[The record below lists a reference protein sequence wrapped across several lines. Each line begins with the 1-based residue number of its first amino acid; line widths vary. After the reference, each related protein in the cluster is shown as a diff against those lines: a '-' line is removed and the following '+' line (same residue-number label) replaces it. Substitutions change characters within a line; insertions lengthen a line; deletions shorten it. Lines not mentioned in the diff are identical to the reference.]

1 MQRPEPELP
10 GHADPIRDNRSAA
23 AILDIARAFVGARL
37 AAAPLAAFPGTL
49 PADLSTAYA
58 VQNAALGL
66 WQDRI
71 VGWKVGLIPPPAQAG
86 LGAARLAGPIF
97 NRGLIESA
105 AGPVNLAAIQG
116 GFAAIEAELLVA
128 ARADA
133 PAKKTQW
140 TVAEAA
146 EFAGEWHLGMEFAA
160 SPLATI
166 NELGAAAVVCD
177 FGNNSGIVL
186 GPRLDSAL
194 IANPDQL
201 IYETKIDGRP
211 VGFASA
217 AALPGGPLEALRFVL
232 GHLAERGR
240 SLCAGQWVSTGAITG
255 VHQIFPGQHGSI
267 ELIGHGRIDV
277 RVNAAVAAG
286 AQNAAGR
293 RETS

>member
-1 MQRPEPELP
+1 MQRPEPH
-10 GHADPIRDNRSAA
+10 GDTDP

-37 AAAPLAAFPGTL
+37 DAAPLAAYPGTL
-49 PADLSTAYA
+49 PADLATAYA

-71 VGWKVGLIPPPAQAG
+71 VGWKVGLIPPPAQAA

-97 NRGLIESA
+97 HRGLIVNP
-105 AGPVNLAAIQG
+105 AGPANFAAIQG

-128 ARADA
+128 ARTDA
-133 PAKKTQW
+133 PASKTQW
-140 TVAEAA
+140 TAAEAA

-166 NELGAAAVVCD
+166 NELGAAAVISD
-177 FGNNSGIVL
+177 FGNNSGLVI
-186 GPRLDSAL
+186 GSRLDSAL
-194 IANPDQL
+194 IADPDQL
-201 IYETKIDGRP
+201 IFETRIDGRP

-240 SLCAGQWVSTGAITG
+240 SLCAG
-255 VHQIFPGQHGSI
+255 HQIFPGQHGSI

-277 RVNAAVAAG
+277 RVNAAVTAG
-286 AQNAAGR
+286 AQSATGR
-293 RETS
+293 RETN

>member
-1 MQRPEPELP
+1 MQRPEPH
-10 GHADPIRDNRSAA
+10 GDTDPIPGDRSAA
-23 AILDIARAFVGARL
+23 AILEIARAFVDARL
-37 AAAPLAAFPGTL
+37 VAAPLAAYPGTL
-49 PADLSTAYA
+49 PADLATAYA

-71 VGWKVGLIPPPAQAG
+71 VGWKVGLIPPPAQAA
-86 LGAARLAGPIF
+86 LGAARLAGPVF
-97 NRGLIESA
+97 HRGLIVNP

-133 PAKKTQW
+133 PASKTQW
-140 TVAEAA
+140 TAAEAA
-146 EFAGEWHLGMEFAA
+146 DFAGAWHLGMEFAA

-166 NELGAAAVVCD
+166 NELGAAAVISD
-177 FGNNSGIVL
+177 FGNNSGLVI
-186 GPRLDSAL
+186 GSRLDSAL
-194 IANPDQL
+194 IADPDQL
-201 IYETKIDGRP
+201 IFETRIDGQP

-217 AALPGGPLEALRFVL
+217 AALPGGPLEALRFAL

-267 ELIGHGRIDV
+267 ELIGHGRIDA
-277 RVNAAVAAG
+277 RVNAAVTAG
-286 AQNAAGR
+286 AQSATGR

>member
-1 MQRPEPELP
+1 MQRPELH
-10 GHADPIRDNRSAA
+10 GHSDP
-23 AILDIARAFVGARL
+23 AILAIARAFVGARL
-37 AAAPLAAFPGTL
+37 AAAPLAAYPGAL
-49 PADLSTAYA
+49 PADLATAYA
-58 VQNAALGL
+58 VQSSALGL

-71 VGWKVGLIPPPAQAG
+71 VGWKVGLIPPPAQAA

-97 NRGLIESA
+97 HRGLIASA
-105 AGPVNLAAIQG
+105 NGPVDLAAIQG

-133 PAKKTQW
+133 PVSKTQW

-146 EFAGEWHLGMEFAA
+146 EFVGEWHLGMEFAA

-166 NELGAAAVVCD
+166 NEIGAVAVVSD
-177 FGNNSGIVL
+177 FGNNSGLVI
-186 GPRLDSAL
+186 GPRLDSTL
-194 IANPDQL
+194 IADPGRL
-201 IYETKIDGRP
+201 MFETKIDGRP

-267 ELIGHGRIDV
+267 ELIGHGRIDA
-277 RVNAAVAAG
+277 RVDVAVTAG
-286 AQNAAGR
+286 A
-293 RETS
+293 

>member
-1 MQRPEPELP
+1 MQRPEPH
-10 GHADPIRDNRSAA
+10 GDSDPIPGDRSAA
-23 AILDIARAFVGARL
+23 AILEIARAFVDARL
-37 AAAPLAAFPGTL
+37 AAAPLAAYPGTL
-49 PADLSTAYA
+49 PADLTTAYA

-71 VGWKVGLIPPPAQAG
+71 VGWKVGLIPPPAQAA
-86 LGAARLAGPIF
+86 LGAVRLAGPVF
-97 NRGLIESA
+97 HRGLIVNPA
-105 AGPVNLAAIQG
+105 DPVNLAAIQG

-133 PAKKTQW
+133 PASKTQW
-140 TVAEAA
+140 TAAEAA

-166 NELGAAAVVCD
+166 NELGAAAVISD
-177 FGNNSGIVL
+177 FGNNSGLVI
-186 GPRLDSAL
+186 GSRIDSAL
-194 IANPDQL
+194 IADPDQL
-201 IYETKIDGRP
+201 RFETRIDGQP

-277 RVNAAVAAG
+277 RVNAAVTAG
-286 AQNAAGR
+286 AQSATGR
-293 RETS
+293 RETN

>member
-49 PADLSTAYA
+49 PAELSTAYA

-71 VGWKVGLIPPPAQAG
+71 VGWKVGLIPPPAQAA

-105 AGPVNLAAIQG
+105 AEPVNLAAIQG

-133 PAKKTQW
+133 PAKKMQW

-186 GPRLDSAL
+186 GPRLDGAL

-201 IYETKIDGRP
+201 IYETKIDGQR
-211 VGFASA
+211 VGLASA

-267 ELIGHGRIDV
+267 ELMGHGRIDV
-277 RVNAAVAAG
+277 HVNAAVAAG
-286 AQNAAGR
+286 VQNATGR

>member
-1 MQRPEPELP
+1 MQRTEPH
-10 GHADPIRDNRSAA
+10 GDSDPIPGDRSAA
-23 AILDIARAFVGARL
+23 AILEIARAFVDARL

-49 PADLSTAYA
+49 PADLATAYA

-71 VGWKVGLIPPPAQAG
+71 VGWKVGLIPPPAQAA
-86 LGAARLAGPIF
+86 LGAARLAGPVF
-97 NRGLIESA
+97 HHGLIVNP
-105 AGPVNLAAIQG
+105 AGPVDLAAIQG

-133 PAKKTQW
+133 PASKTQW
-140 TVAEAA
+140 TAADAA
-146 EFAGEWHLGMEFAA
+146 EFAGDWHLGMEFAA

-166 NELGAAAVVCD
+166 NELGAAAVISD
-177 FGNNSGIVL
+177 FGNNSGLII
-186 GPRLDSAL
+186 GSRLDSAL
-194 IANPDQL
+194 IADPDQL
-201 IYETKIDGRP
+201 IFETRIDGQR

-277 RVNAAVAAG
+277 RVNAAVTAG
-286 AQNAAGR
+286 AQSATGR
-293 RETS
+293 RETN

>member
-1 MQRPEPELP
+1 MQRPELP
-10 GHADPIRDNRSAA
+10 GHTDPIRVDTA
-23 AILDIARAFVGARL
+23 AILGIARAFVGARL
-37 AAAPLAAFPGTL
+37 AAAPLAAYPGTL
-49 PADLSTAYA
+49 PPDLATAYA
-58 VQNAALGL
+58 VQNAALEL

-71 VGWKVGLIPPPAQAG
+71 VGWKVGLIPPPAQAA

-97 NRGLIESA
+97 HRGLIASA
-105 AGPVNLAAIQG
+105 KGPVDLAAIQG

-133 PAKKTQW
+133 PVSKTQW

-146 EFAGEWHLGMEFAA
+146 EFAGEWHLGVEFAA

-166 NELGAAAVVCD
+166 NEIGAVAVVSD
-177 FGNNSGIVL
+177 FGNNTGLII

-194 IANPDQL
+194 IADPGQL
-201 IYETKIDGRP
+201 IFETRIDGRP
-211 VGFASA
+211 VGSASA

-255 VHQIFPGQHGSI
+255 VHQIFPGQHGRI
-267 ELIGHGRIDV
+267 ELTGHGRIDV
-277 RVNAAVAAG
+277 RITAAVAAG
-286 AQNAAGR
+286 ARSATGR
-293 RETS
+293 TESS

>member
-1 MQRPEPELP
+1 MQDSQQH
-10 GHADPIRDNRSAA
+10 GHTGPVRGDSSAA
-23 AILDIARAFVGARL
+23 ATLDIARAFVGARL
-37 AAAPLAAFPGTL
+37 AAAPLAAYPGAL

-58 VQNAALGL
+58 VQDAALGL

-71 VGWKVGLIPPPAQAG
+71 VGWKVGLIPPAAQAA

-97 NRGLIESA
+97 HRGLIESA
-105 AGPVNLAAIQG
+105 IGPVDLAAIQG

-128 ARADA
+128 ACADA
-133 PAKKTQW
+133 PARKTHW

-146 EFAGEWHLGMEFAA
+146 EFAGGWHLGMEFAA

-166 NELGAAAVVCD
+166 NELGAAAVISD
-177 FGNNSGIVL
+177 FGNNSGLVL

-194 IANPDQL
+194 IADPDQL
-201 IYETKIDGRP
+201 VYETKIDGRP
-211 VGFASA
+211 VGLASA

-255 VHQIFPGQHGSI
+255 VHQILPGQQGSI
-267 ELIGHGRIDV
+267 ELRGHGRVDV
-277 RVNAAVAAG
+277 RIITAMAAG
-286 AQNAAGR
+286 AQSAYR
-293 RETS
+293 

>member
-1 MQRPEPELP
+1 MQRPEPH
-10 GHADPIRDNRSAA
+10 GDSDPIPGDRSAA
-23 AILDIARAFVGARL
+23 AILEIARAFVDARL
-37 AAAPLAAFPGTL
+37 AAAPLAAYPGTL
-49 PADLSTAYA
+49 PADLATAYA

-66 WQDRI
+66 WRDRI
-71 VGWKVGLIPPPAQAG
+71 VGWKVGLIPPPAQAA

-97 NRGLIESA
+97 QRGLIVNA

-133 PAKKTQW
+133 PASKTQW
-140 TVAEAA
+140 TAAEAA

-166 NELGAAAVVCD
+166 NELGAAAVISD
-177 FGNNSGIVL
+177 FGNNSGLVI
-186 GPRLDSAL
+186 GSRLDSAL
-194 IANPDQL
+194 IADPDQL
-201 IYETKIDGRP
+201 RCETRIDGQP

-255 VHQIFPGQHGSI
+255 VHQIFPGQHGSV

-277 RVNAAVAAG
+277 RVNAAVTAG
-286 AQNAAGR
+286 APSATDR
-293 RETS
+293 RETN

>member
-1 MQRPEPELP
+1 MQRPEPH
-10 GHADPIRDNRSAA
+10 GDSDPIPGDRSAA
-23 AILDIARAFVGARL
+23 AILEIARAFVAARL
-37 AAAPLAAFPGTL
+37 AAAPLAAYPGTL
-49 PADLSTAYA
+49 PADLTTAYA

-71 VGWKVGLIPPPAQAG
+71 VGWKVGLIPPPAQAA
-86 LGAARLAGPIF
+86 LGAFRLAGPVF
-97 NRGLIESA
+97 HRGLIVNP

-133 PAKKTQW
+133 PASKTQW
-140 TVAEAA
+140 TAAEAA

-166 NELGAAAVVCD
+166 NELGAAAVISD
-177 FGNNSGIVL
+177 FGNNSGLVI
-186 GPRLDSAL
+186 GSRIDSAL
-194 IANPDQL
+194 IADPDQL
-201 IYETKIDGRP
+201 IFETRIDGQP

-277 RVNAAVAAG
+277 RVNAAVTAG
-286 AQNAAGR
+286 AQSATGR
-293 RETS
+293 RETN

>member
-1 MQRPEPELP
+1 MQRLH
-10 GHADPIRDNRSAA
+10 GHADPTPTDASAA
-23 AILDIARAFVGARL
+23 VMLDIARAFVGARL
-37 AAAPLAAFPGTL
+37 AAAPLAAYPGGAL
-49 PADLSTAYA
+49 PSDLSTAYA

-71 VGWKVGLIPPPAQAG
+71 VGWKVGLIPPPAQAA
-86 LGAARLAGPIF
+86 LGAVRLAGPIF
-97 NRGLIESA
+97 HRGLIEST

-116 GFAAIEAELLVA
+116 GFAAIEAELLLA

-133 PAKKTQW
+133 PARKTQW

-166 NELGAAAVVCD
+166 NALGATAVISD
-177 FGNNSGIVL
+177 FGNNSGLVL
-186 GPRLDSAL
+186 GPRLDTAVM
-194 IANPDQL
+194 ANPDKL
-201 IYETKIDGRP
+201 IFESKIDGRP

-240 SLCAGQWVSTGAITG
+240 PLCAGQWVSTGAITG
-255 VHQIFPGQHGSI
+255 VHQIFPGQRGSV
-267 ELIGHGRIDV
+267 ELFGYGRIDV
-277 RVNAAVAAG
+277 SVNAAVAG
-286 AQNAAGR
+286 
-293 RETS
+293 T

>member
-1 MQRPEPELP
+1 MQPPELP
-10 GHADPIRDNRSAA
+10 SHTHPIPGDRFV

-37 AAAPLAAFPGTL
+37 AAAPLAVYPGTL
-49 PADLSTAYA
+49 PADLATAYA
-58 VQNAALGL
+58 VQDAALGL

-71 VGWKVGLIPPPAQAG
+71 VGWKVGLIPVPAQAA

-97 NRGLIESA
+97 RHGLTASA
-105 AGPVNLAAIQG
+105 DGPVNLAAIQG

-133 PAKKTQW
+133 PASKTQW
-140 TVAEAA
+140 TAAEAA
-146 EFAGEWHLGMEFAA
+146 EFAGEWHVGMEFAA

-166 NELGAAAVVCD
+166 NEIGPIAVVSD
-177 FGNNSGIVL
+177 FGNNSGLVI
-186 GPRLDSAL
+186 GPRLDRAL
-194 IANPDQL
+194 MAELGQL
-201 IYETKIDGRP
+201 IFETKIDGRP

-277 RVNAAVAAG
+277 RVGAAVA
-286 AQNAAGR
+286 R
-293 RETS
+293 RANRQR